1 MNEIR
6 RAPVIW
12 SAGED
17 QDGPR
22 FHSARRV
29 LGPVLGGGLR
39 RGMECLGHEVND
51 IDHGD
56 RTRTKRALEMS
67 GKVDFLMTPPPSS

>member
-1 MNEIR
+1 MRFDAR
-6 RAPVIW
+6 RPYGRREWTTNTYI
-12 SAGED
+12 
-17 QDGPR
+17 
-22 FHSARRV
+22 HSARRV

-39 RGMECLGHEVND
+39 RGMECPGHEVND

-56 RTRTKRALEMS
+56 HSRTKRAVEMS

>member
-1 MNEIR
+1 M
-6 RAPVIW
+6 VGG
-12 SAGED
+12 S
-17 QDGPR
+17 GPR
-22 FHSARRV
+22 IHSARRV

-39 RGMECLGHEVND
+39 RGMECPGHEVND

-56 RTRTKRALEMS
+56 HTRTKRAVEMS

>member
-6 RAPVIW
+6 RAPVIL

-17 QDGPR
+17 HD
-22 FHSARRV
+22 FIVHSARRV

-39 RGMECLGHEVND
+39 RGMECPGHEVND

-56 RTRTKRALEMS
+56 HTRTKRALEMS